1 MTLGH
6 SLKCRCERIKILE
19 KKIQDKLK
27 KIKMLILDV
36 DGVMTDGKIIMD
48 SDGREMKNFNV
59 RDGHGL
65 VMIQRHGIQV
75 AILTGRTSAVVD
87 HRARDLKITEVYQG
101 ALNKKEVFEQILKKN
116 KLLPDTTA
124 FIGDDIVDIPVLKM
138 VGFSVAVADA
148 LDVVKKPVDYVTANK
163 GGQGAVREICEM
175 LLMAQ
180 GYWTEV
186 AARYDFVELI

>member
-1 MTLGH
+1 M
-6 SLKCRCERIKILE
+6 LKKN
-19 KKIQDKLK
+19 IQGKLK

-36 DGVMTDGKIIMD
+36 DGVMTDGNIIMD

-65 VMIQRHGIQV
+65 VMIQRHGIQA
-75 AILTGRTSAVVD
+75 AILTGRTSAVVE
-87 HRARDLKITEVYQG
+87 HRARDLKIAGVYQG
-101 ALNKKEVFEQILKKN
+101 ALNKKEIFEQILKKN
-116 KLLPDTTA
+116 NLTPEA
-124 FIGDDIVDIPVLKM
+124 IAYIGDDIVDIPVLKM

-148 LDVVKKPVDYVTANK
+148 VELVKKTVDYVTVNS

-175 LLMAQ
+175 LLISQ

-186 AARYDFVELI
+186 AAKYHFTDLL

>member
-1 MTLGH
+1 M
-6 SLKCRCERIKILE
+6 LKKN
-19 KKIQDKLK
+19 IQEKLK
-27 KIKMLILDV
+27 KIKMLVLDV
-36 DGVMTDGKIIMD
+36 DGVMTDGRIIMD

-75 AILTGRTSAVVD
+75 AILTGRTSTVVE

-101 ALNKKEVFEQILKKN
+101 ALNKKEVFDRILQKN
-116 KLLPDTTA
+116 NLTA
-124 FIGDDIVDIPVLKM
+124 EAIAYMGDDIVDIPVLKM

-148 LDVVKKPVDYVTANK
+148 VDLVKKTVDYITVNS

-175 LLMAQ
+175 LLMSQ
-180 GYWTEV
+180 GYWNEV
-186 AARYDFVELI
+186 AARYDFTDLM

>member
-1 MTLGH
+1 M
-6 SLKCRCERIKILE
+6 EENIVV
-19 KKIQDKLK
+19 KLK

-36 DGVMTDGKIIMD
+36 DGVMTDGNIIMD

-65 VMIQRHGIQV
+65 VMIQRHGIRV
-75 AILTGRTSAVVD
+75 AILTGRTSTVVE

-101 ALNKKEVFEQILKKN
+101 ALNKKEIFVQILEKN
-116 KLLPDTTA
+116 SLVPEEIAYL
-124 FIGDDIVDIPVLKM
+124 GDDIVDIPVMRM
-138 VGFSVAVADA
+138 VGFSAAVADA
-148 LDVVKKPVDYVTANK
+148 LELVKKCADYVTVHR

-175 LLMAQ
+175 LLMVQ

-186 AARYDFVELI
+186 AVRYDFLDFIE

>member
-1 MTLGH
+1 M
-6 SLKCRCERIKILE
+6 LKEE
-19 KKIQDKLK
+19 IQGKLK
-27 KIKMLILDV
+27 KIKMLVLDI
-36 DGVMTDGKIIMD
+36 DGVMTDGSIIMD

-75 AILTGRTSAVVD
+75 AILTGRTSTVVD

-101 ALNKKEVFEQILKKN
+101 ALNKKEIFAQILKKN
-116 KLLPDTTA
+116 NLTPDT
-124 FIGDDIVDIPVLKM
+124 ISYMGDDIVDIPVLKM

-148 LDVVKKPVDYVTANK
+148 LDLVKKTVDYITVNR

-180 GYWTEV
+180 GYWPEV
-186 AARYDFVELI
+186 AARYDFSELIP

>member
-1 MTLGH
+1 M
-6 SLKCRCERIKILE
+6 LKEE
-19 KKIQDKLK
+19 IQGKLK
-27 KIKMLILDV
+27 KIKMLVLDV
-36 DGVMTDGKIIMD
+36 DGVMTDGSIIMD

-75 AILTGRTSAVVD
+75 AILTGRTSTVVD

-101 ALNKKEVFEQILKKN
+101 ALNKKEIFAQILKKN
-116 KLLPDTTA
+116 NLTPETIA
-124 FIGDDIVDIPVLKM
+124 YMGDDIVDISVLKL

-148 LDVVKKPVDYVTANK
+148 LDLVKKTVDYVTVNR

-180 GYWTEV
+180 SHWPEV
-186 AARYDFVELI
+186 AARYDFAELI

>member
-1 MTLGH
+1 MQ
-6 SLKCRCERIKILE
+6 E
-19 KKIQDKLK
+19 KLK
-27 KIKMLILDV
+27 KIKMLVLDV
-36 DGVMTDGKIIMD
+36 DGVMTDGRIIMD

-75 AILTGRTSAVVD
+75 AILTGRTSTVVE

-101 ALNKKEVFEQILKKN
+101 ALNKKEVFDRILQKN
-116 KLLPDTTA
+116 NLTA
-124 FIGDDIVDIPVLKM
+124 EAIAYMGDDIVDIPVLKM

-148 LDVVKKPVDYVTANK
+148 VDLVKKTVDYITVNS

-175 LLMAQ
+175 LLMSQ
-180 GYWTEV
+180 GYWNEV
-186 AARYDFVELI
+186 AARYDFTDLM

>member
-1 MTLGH
+1 
-6 SLKCRCERIKILE
+6 
-19 KKIQDKLK
+19 
-27 KIKMLILDV
+27 
-36 DGVMTDGKIIMD
+36 MD

-75 AILTGRTSAVVD
+75 AILTGRTSTVVE

-101 ALNKKEVFEQILKKN
+101 ALNKKEVFDRILQKN
-116 KLLPDTTA
+116 NLTA
-124 FIGDDIVDIPVLKM
+124 EAIAYMGDDIVDIPVLKM

-148 LDVVKKPVDYVTANK
+148 VDLVKKTVDYITVNS

-175 LLMAQ
+175 LLMSQ
-180 GYWTEV
+180 GYWNEV
-186 AARYDFVELI
+186 AARYDFTDLM